1 MSENEMQNLTPTEAK
16 VYDAICEIL
25 TGDFEIPA
33 EKLRWDGLLYEDYD
47 IDSIDAVDMIVQMRP
62 HLNGKHLN
70 GKRLAPEDFKSVKT
84 LGDVVRV
91 IARVLDEPAA

>member
-1 MSENEMQNLTPTEAK
+1 MTENEMQNLTPPEAQ
-16 VYDAICEIL
+16 VYDAICELL

-33 EKLRWDGLLYEDYD
+33 ETLRWDGLLYEKYD

-62 HLNGKHLN
+62 HLN

>member
-1 MSENEMQNLTPTEAK
+1 MTENKMQNLTPTEAK

-47 IDSIDAVDMIVQMRP
+47 IDSIDAVDMIVHLKFQVSVGFRREKRRGTVPHQGAGRQNNPSIIAVQMGF
-62 HLNGKHLN
+62 HG
-70 GKRLAPEDFKSVKT
+70 
-84 LGDVVRV
+84 
-91 IARVLDEPAA
+91 

>member
-1 MSENEMQNLTPTEAK
+1 MTENKMQNLTPTEAK

-47 IDSIDAVDMIVQMRP
+47 IDSIDAVDMIGTQEVGAFGRRSHSPAKRRPMR
-62 HLNGKHLN
+62 
-70 GKRLAPEDFKSVKT
+70 R
-84 LGDVVRV
+84 
-91 IARVLDEPAA
+91 

>member
-1 MSENEMQNLTPTEAK
+1 
-16 VYDAICEIL
+16 
-25 TGDFEIPA
+25 
-33 EKLRWDGLLYEDYD
+33 
-47 IDSIDAVDMIVQMRP
+47 MIVQMRP
-62 HLNGKHLN
+62 HLN

>member
-1 MSENEMQNLTPTEAK
+1 MSENKMQNLTPTEAK

-62 HLNGKHLN
+62 HLNGK
-70 GKRLAPEDFKSVKT
+70 RLAPEDFKSVKT